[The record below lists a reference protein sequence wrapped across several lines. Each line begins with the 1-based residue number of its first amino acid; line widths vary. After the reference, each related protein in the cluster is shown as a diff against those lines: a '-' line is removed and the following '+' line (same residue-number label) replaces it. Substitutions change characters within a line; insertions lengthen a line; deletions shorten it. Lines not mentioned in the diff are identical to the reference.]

1 MLVLGVT
8 ADDKGTQLEA
18 LVHTE
23 LESQGYVE
31 VYSNVVG
38 SGGSELDVTAKRKF
52 ALIRTDHVTPVVCEA
67 KAYRDPVNLPTW
79 QKFLGKLF
87 IERSET
93 PTTIGILVALSG
105 VNGNVRGSYESLRKK
120 DGSLFIFDGG
130 NLLDR
135 AREAGAIASED
146 KVRQSVQEQ
155 FHRGVSGVEPAYYGG
170 GYFWIVRWND
180 EEYSVVNAHGSRL
193 LAQEVESLR
202 RALEASVSGRL
213 LATDE
218 ARAQAE
224 ARHNIKVGLIGR
236 LLQGGTVALEDSF
249 ADDER
254 EAFASLADEPYSY
267 TESGRLNLIPANEL
281 DAVGVARFFT
291 SLFESAT
298 SVKHLAFMTGR
309 HHDPYVQRLV
319 DTLPEQQAGF
329 TLDEDDALS
338 LRAVAP
344 LFPSVWVTLAQ
355 PIQLITTH
363 RTGEPGLTDE
373 AMLISDRNT
382 FWDEIIRVVRQDFTN
397 VFLRGFLYD
406 YIGVAD
412 LDEITEV
419 TVKSKTGV
427 VGTMKTKTRTAIR
440 QLSEELVGE
449 AGTRHALIRMLPTVA
464 EPWDDS
470 HPDPI
475 PLESAI
481 NGGTASATA
490 AEASSDTAP
499 LAEA

>member
-1 MLVLGVT
+1 MLVLGISS
-8 ADDKGTQLEA
+8 DDKGTQLEA

-38 SGGSELDVTAKRKF
+38 SGGNELDVTAKRKF
-52 ALIRTDHVTPVVCEA
+52 AVIGTDHVTPVVCEA
-67 KAYRDPVNLPTW
+67 KAYRDPVDLPTW

-87 IERSET
+87 IQRSET
-93 PTTIGILVALSG
+93 PATIGILVALSG

-120 DGSLFIFDGG
+120 DGSLFVFDGR

-146 KVRQSVQEQ
+146 KVSQAVQEQ
-155 FHRGVSGVEPAYYGG
+155 FRRGVSGVEPAYYGG

-180 EEYSVVNAHGSRL
+180 EDYSVVNAHGSRL
-193 LAQEVESLR
+193 PAQEVENLR
-202 RALEASVSGRL
+202 KALEGSVSGKL

-236 LLQGGTVALEDSF
+236 LLQGGTVTLGDSPEEDQ
-249 ADDER
+249 R

-267 TESGRLNLIPANEL
+267 IEDGKLSLVPANEL
-281 DAVGVARFFT
+281 DALGVARFFT
-291 SLFESAT
+291 SLFESAI
-298 SVKHLAFMTGR
+298 SVERLAFMTGR
-309 HHDPYVQRLV
+309 HHDPYVRRLI
-319 DTLPEQQAGF
+319 DTLPKQQAGF
-329 TLDEDDALS
+329 TLDEDDRLS
-338 LRAVAP
+338 LQAVAP
-344 LFPSVWVTLAQ
+344 LFPSVWAVLAQ

-363 RTGEPGLTDE
+363 RISEPGLTDE
-373 AMLISDRNT
+373 VTLISDRNT
-382 FWDEIIRVVRQDFTN
+382 FWDEIIKVVRQDFMN

-406 YIGVAD
+406 HLGVAD
-412 LDEITEV
+412 LDEVIEV
-419 TVKSKTGV
+419 KVKSKSGV

-464 EPWDDS
+464 EPWEDS

-475 PLESAI
+475 PFEIAI

-490 AEASSDTAP
+490 AAVSSDTAP
-499 LAEA
+499 LADA